1 MRNIFVLVEHRQ
13 GEIRDIT
20 FEMLSKCNEITKE
33 INVQIIALLLGNDIE
48 PFLDPLKEYA
58 DTTMVVKDER
68 LEIFNSKMYQAVLTH
83 LINEHKPLLTMI
95 GHTSYGIDLAPGLAV
110 KLQIPL
116 ATDCA
121 DFAVEDDQLK
131 IVRQMYVGKVNVK
144 ATLKKAESYLITIRP
159 ASFEAKESEA
169 KESKVINLES
179 PLKEEPIDKRF
190 IKYVEPEVSDVDI
203 TASDILVSIGRGIK
217 EDKNI
222 PVIEEL
228 ATALGGVLSCSRPI
242 VDKGW
247 LDKGRQVGT
256 SGKTVKPKL
265 YLALGISGAFQ
276 HAAGMKDSE
285 LVVAINKDANAPIFN
300 VSDFGIVDDL
310 FKVVPELTQ
319 KINEMKSM

>member
-1 MRNIFVLVEHRQ
+1 MSIFVLVEHRQ

-20 FEMLSKCNEITKE
+20 FEMLSKCNEIAKE
-33 INVQIIALLLGNDIE
+33 INVQIIALLLGNHVE
-48 PFLDPLKEYA
+48 QFLDPLKGYA
-58 DTTMVVKDER
+58 DSIMVVKDAK
-68 LEIFNSKMYQAVLTH
+68 LEFFNSKMYQMVLAH

-95 GHTSYGIDLAPGLAV
+95 GHTSYGIDLAPSLAI

-121 DFAVEDDQLK
+121 DFSIEDDHLR
-131 IVRQMYVGKVNVK
+131 IVHQMYGGKVNAR

-159 ASFEAKESEA
+159 ASFEAKEPDAKDSE
-169 KESKVINLES
+169 VINLES

-222 PVIEEL
+222 PVIKEL
-228 ATALGGVLSCSRPI
+228 AAALGGVISCSRPI

-276 HAAGMKDSE
+276 HATGMKDSE
-285 LVVAINKDANAPIFN
+285 LVIAINKDANAPIFG
-300 VSDFGIVDDL
+300 VADFGIVDDL
-310 FKVVPELTQ
+310 FKVVPELSQ
-319 KINEMKSM
+319 KIKEMKDT

>member
-1 MRNIFVLVEHRQ
+1 MSIFVLVEHRQ

-20 FEMLSKCNEITKE
+20 FEMLSKCKE
-33 INVQIIALLLGNDIE
+33 IAKDINTKITALLLGNDVE
-48 PFLDPLKEYA
+48 QYVDPLKGYA
-58 DTTMVVKDER
+58 DTIMVVKDEK
-68 LEIFNSKMYQAVLTH
+68 LEYFNSKTYQIVLSH
-83 LINEHKPLLTMI
+83 LINENKPFLTLI
-95 GHTSYGIDLAPGLAV
+95 GHTSYGIDLAPSLAI
-110 KLQIPL
+110 KQQLPL

-121 DFAVEDDQLK
+121 DFFLEEDQLR
-131 IVRQMYVGKVNVK
+131 IVRQMYGGKVDVRG
-144 ATLKKAESYLITIRP
+144 TLKKSESYLITIRP
-159 ASFEAKESEA
+159 ASFEAKEPEL
-169 KESKVINLES
+169 KDTEVINLES
-179 PLKEEPIDKRF
+179 PLKEEPIGKRF

-228 ATALGGVLSCSRPI
+228 ANALGATISCSRPI

-285 LVVAINKDANAPIFN
+285 LVIAINKDANAPIFN

-319 KINEMKSM
+319 KINEMKGI

>member
-1 MRNIFVLVEHRQ
+1 MSIFVLVEHRQ

-20 FEMLSKCNEITKE
+20 FEMLSKCKE
-33 INVQIIALLLGNDIE
+33 ISKTTAVLLGNDVE
-48 PFLDPLKEYA
+48 QFLDSLKGYA
-58 DTTMVVKDER
+58 DTIMVVKDEK
-68 LEIFNSKMYQAVLTH
+68 LEYFNSKTYQMVLSH
-83 LINEHKPLLTMI
+83 LINEYKPLLTLI
-95 GHTSYGIDLAPGLAV
+95 GHTSYGIDLAPGLAI
-110 KLQIPL
+110 KLQTSL

-121 DFAVEDDQLK
+121 DFFLEDGQLR
-131 IVRQMYVGKVNVK
+131 IVRQMYGGKVDAK
-144 ATLKKAESYLITIRP
+144 ATLKKSDSYLITIRP
-159 ASFEAKESEA
+159 ASFESKEPESEA
-169 KESKVINLES
+169 SEVINLES
-179 PLKEEPIDKRF
+179 PLKEEPIGKRF
-190 IKYVEPEVSDVDI
+190 VKYVEPEISDVDI

-217 EDKNI
+217 EDKNL

-228 ATALGGVLSCSRPI
+228 ATALGATISCSRPI

-319 KINEMKSM
+319 KINEMKGT

>member
-1 MRNIFVLVEHRQ
+1 MSIFVLVEHRQ
-13 GEIRDIT
+13 GEIRDIS
-20 FEMLSKCNEITKE
+20 FEMLSKCKEVAKNINSKIT
-33 INVQIIALLLGNDIE
+33 ALLLGNDVE
-48 PFLDPLKEYA
+48 QFLDSLKGYA
-58 DTTMVVKDER
+58 DTIMVVKDEK
-68 LEIFNSKMYQAVLTH
+68 LEYFNSKTYQMVLSQ
-83 LINEHKPLLTMI
+83 LINENKPLLTLI

-121 DFAVEDDQLK
+121 DFFVESGQLR
-131 IVRQMYVGKVNVK
+131 IIRQMYGGKVDAK
-144 ATLKKAESYLITIRP
+144 ATLKKSDSYLITIRP
-159 ASFEAKESEA
+159 ASFEAKEPESNESEI
-169 KESKVINLES
+169 INLES
-179 PLKEEPIDKRF
+179 PLKEEPIGKRF
-190 IKYVEPEVSDVDI
+190 IKYVEPEISDVDI

-228 ATALGGVLSCSRPI
+228 AAALGGVISCSRPI

-319 KINEMKSM
+319 RINEMKAK

>member
-1 MRNIFVLVEHRQ
+1 MSIFVLVEHRQ

-20 FEMLSKCNEITKE
+20 FEMLSKCKE
-33 INVQIIALLLGNDIE
+33 IAKDINARITALLLGNDVE
-48 PFLDPLKEYA
+48 TYLEPLKGYA
-58 DTTMVVKDER
+58 DAIMVVKDKK
-68 LEIFNSKMYQAVLTH
+68 LEYFNSKTYQMILAH
-83 LINEHKPLLTMI
+83 LISENKPLLALI
-95 GHTSYGIDLAPGLAV
+95 GHTSYGIDLAPGLAI

-121 DFAVEDDQLK
+121 DFFLEDGQLR
-131 IVRQMYVGKVNVK
+131 IVRQMYGGKVDVK
-144 ATLKKAESYLITIRP
+144 ATLTKSDSYLITIRP
-159 ASFEAKESEA
+159 ASFESKEPESEDS
-169 KESKVINLES
+169 ELINLES
-179 PLKEEPIDKRF
+179 PLKEEPIGKRF
-190 IKYVEPEVSDVDI
+190 IKYVEPEISDVDI

-228 ATALGGVLSCSRPI
+228 ATALGATISCSRPI

-285 LVVAINKDANAPIFN
+285 LVIAINKDANAPIFN

-319 KINEMKSM
+319 KINEMKGI

>member
-1 MRNIFVLVEHRQ
+1 MSIFVLVEHRQ

-20 FEMLSKCNEITKE
+20 FEMLSKCKE
-33 INVQIIALLLGNDIE
+33 ISKTTAVLLGNDVE
-48 PFLDPLKEYA
+48 QFVDPLKGYA
-58 DTTMVVKDER
+58 DTIMVVKDEK
-68 LEIFNSKMYQAVLTH
+68 LEYFNSRTYQMVLSH
-83 LINEHKPLLTMI
+83 LINENKPLLTLI
-95 GHTSYGIDLAPGLAV
+95 GHTSYGIDLAPGLA
-110 KLQIPL
+110 
-116 ATDCA
+116 
-121 DFAVEDDQLK
+121 
-131 IVRQMYVGKVNVK
+131 RQMYGGKVDAK
-144 ATLKKAESYLITIRP
+144 ATLKKSDSYLITIRP
-159 ASFEAKESEA
+159 ASFESTEP
-169 KESKVINLES
+169 ESKDSEVINIES
-179 PLKEEPIDKRF
+179 PLKEELIGKRF
-190 IKYVEPEVSDVDI
+190 IKYVEPEISDVDI

-228 ATALGGVLSCSRPI
+228 ATVLGATISCSRPI

-285 LVVAINKDANAPIFN
+285 LVIAINKDANAPIFN

-319 KINEMKSM
+319 KINEMKGT

>member
-1 MRNIFVLVEHRQ
+1 MSIFVLVEHRQ

-20 FEMLSKCNEITKE
+20 FEMLSKCKE
-33 INVQIIALLLGNDIE
+33 ISKTTAVLLGNDVE
-48 PFLDPLKEYA
+48 QFVDPLKGYA
-58 DTTMVVKDER
+58 DTIMVVKDEK
-68 LEIFNSKMYQAVLTH
+68 LEYFNSRTYQMVLSH
-83 LINEHKPLLTMI
+83 LINENKPLLTLI
-95 GHTSYGIDLAPGLAV
+95 GHTSYGIDLAPGLAI

-121 DFAVEDDQLK
+121 DFFLEDGQVR
-131 IVRQMYVGKVNVK
+131 IVRQMYGGKVDAN
-144 ATLKKAESYLITIRP
+144 ATLKKSDSYLITIRP
-159 ASFEAKESEA
+159 ASFESTEPESEDS
-169 KESKVINLES
+169 EVINLES
-179 PLKEEPIDKRF
+179 PLKEEPIGKRF
-190 IKYVEPEVSDVDI
+190 IKYVEPEISDVDI

-228 ATALGGVLSCSRPI
+228 ATALGATISCSRPI

-285 LVVAINKDANAPIFN
+285 LVIAINKDANAPIFN

-319 KINEMKSM
+319 KINEMKGT

>member
-1 MRNIFVLVEHRQ
+1 MSIFVLVEHRQ
-13 GEIRDIT
+13 GEIRDVT
-20 FEMLSKCNEITKE
+20 FEMLSKCKE
-33 INVQIIALLLGNDIE
+33 IAKDTNAKITALLLGNDVE
-48 PFLDPLKEYA
+48 QFLDPLKGYA
-58 DTTMVVKDER
+58 DAIMVVKDQK
-68 LEIFNSKMYQAVLTH
+68 LENFNSKTYQMVLSH
-83 LINEHKPLLTMI
+83 LINENKPRVTMI
-95 GHTSYGIDLAPGLAV
+95 GHTSFGIELAPGLAI
-110 KLQIPL
+110 KLQVPL

-121 DFAVEDDQLK
+121 DFFLEDGQLR
-131 IVRQMYVGKVNVK
+131 IVRQMYGGKVDAK
-144 ATLKKAESYLITIRP
+144 ATLKKSDSYLLTIRP
-159 ASFEAKESEA
+159 ASFEAKEPES
-169 KESKVINLES
+169 KDSKVINLES
-179 PLKEEPIDKRF
+179 PLKEEPIGKRF

-203 TASDILVSIGRGIK
+203 TVSDILVSIGRGIK

-228 ATALGGVLSCSRPI
+228 AAALGGVISCSRPI

-285 LVVAINKDANAPIFN
+285 LVIAINKDANAPIFN

-310 FKVVPELTQ
+310 FKLVPELTQ
-319 KINEMKSM
+319 KINDMKGT

>member
-1 MRNIFVLVEHRQ
+1 
-13 GEIRDIT
+13 
-20 FEMLSKCNEITKE
+20 
-33 INVQIIALLLGNDIE
+33 
-48 PFLDPLKEYA
+48 
-58 DTTMVVKDER
+58 
-68 LEIFNSKMYQAVLTH
+68 
-83 LINEHKPLLTMI
+83 
-95 GHTSYGIDLAPGLAV
+95 
-110 KLQIPL
+110 
-116 ATDCA
+116 
-121 DFAVEDDQLK
+121 
-131 IVRQMYVGKVNVK
+131 
-144 ATLKKAESYLITIRP
+144 
-159 ASFEAKESEA
+159 
-169 KESKVINLES
+169 SKVINLES

-190 IKYVEPEVSDVDI
+190 IKYVEPEVSDIDI

-228 ATALGGVLSCSRPI
+228 ATALGGVISCSRPI

-247 LDKGRQVGT
+247 LDKSRQVGT

-300 VSDFGIVDDL
+300 VSDFGIVEDL

-319 KINEMKSM
+319 KINEMKSI

>member
-20 FEMLSKCNEITKE
+20 FEMLSKCNEIAKE
-33 INVQIIALLLGNDIE
+33 INVQIIALLLGNDVE
-48 PFLDPLKEYA
+48 RFLDPLKEYA
-58 DTTMVVKDER
+58 DTIMVVKDER
-68 LEIFNSKMYQAVLTH
+68 LEFFNSKMYQAVLTH

-159 ASFEAKESEA
+159 ASFEAKESET

>member
-1 MRNIFVLVEHRQ
+1 MNIFVLVEHRQ

-20 FEMLSKCNEITKE
+20 FEMLSKCKEITKDTDTK
-33 INVQIIALLLGNDIE
+33 ISALLLGNDVKQFIE
-48 PFLDPLKEYA
+48 PLKGYA
-58 DTTMVVKDER
+58 DTIVCCSDEK
-68 LEIFNSKMYQAVLTH
+68 LEEFNQKTYQAVLSQYLT
-83 LINEHKPLLTMI
+83 EKKPVLTLI
-95 GHTSYGIDLAPGLAV
+95 GHTAFGIDLAPSLAI

-121 DFAVEDDQLK
+121 DFLLEDGKLW
-131 IVRQMYVGKVNVK
+131 IVRQMYGGKVDAK
-144 ATLKKAESYLITIRP
+144 ATLKKSDSYLITIRP
-159 ASFEAKESEA
+159 ASFEAKEPES
-169 KESKVINLES
+169 KESEVINLES
-179 PLKEEPIDKRF
+179 PLKEETTGKRF
-190 IKYVEPEVSDVDI
+190 IKYLEPEVSDVDI

-228 ATALGGVLSCSRPI
+228 AAALGGVISCSRPI

-319 KINEMKSM
+319 KINEMKGT

>member
-1 MRNIFVLVEHRQ
+1 MGNIFVLVEHRQ

-20 FEMLSKCNEITKE
+20 FEMLSKSKE
-33 INVQIIALLLGNDIE
+33 IAKELNIEIIALLLGNDIE
-48 PFLDPLKEYA
+48 QFLEPLKGYA
-58 DTTMVVKDER
+58 DMIMVVKDEK
-68 LEIFNSKMYQAVLTH
+68 LEYFNSKTYQMVVSH
-83 LINEHKPLLTMI
+83 LINEYRPLLTMI
-95 GHTSYGIDLAPGLAV
+95 GHTSYGIDLAPGLAI

-121 DFAVEDDQLK
+121 DFFFEDGQLK
-131 IVRQMYVGKVNVK
+131 IIRQIYGGKVDAR

-159 ASFEAKESEA
+159 ASFEAKEP
-169 KESKVINLES
+169 ESKDSEVINLES
-179 PLKEEPIDKRF
+179 PLKEEPIGKRF
-190 IKYVEPEVSDVDI
+190 IKYVEPEVSEVDI

-228 ATALGGVLSCSRPI
+228 AAALGGTISCSRPI

-276 HAAGMKDSE
+276 HTAGMKDSD
-285 LVVAINKDANAPIFN
+285 LVIAINKDANAPIFS
-300 VSDFGIVDDL
+300 VADFGIIGDL
-310 FKVVPELTQ
+310 FTVVPELT
-319 KINEMKSM
+319 KKVNEMKGT

>member
-1 MRNIFVLVEHRQ
+1 MNIFVLVEHRQ

-20 FEMLSKCNEITKE
+20 FEMLSKCKE
-33 INVQIIALLLGNDIE
+33 ISKDINVKTTAVLLGNDVE
-48 PFLDPLKEYA
+48 QFLEPLKGYA
-58 DTTMVVKDER
+58 DTIVCCRDEK
-68 LEIFNSKMYQAVLTH
+68 LEYFNSRTYQMVLSH
-83 LINEHKPLLTMI
+83 LINDNKPLLTLI
-95 GHTSYGIDLAPGLAV
+95 GHTSYGIDLAPGLAI

-121 DFAVEDDQLK
+121 DFSVEDDQLR
-131 IVRQMYVGKVNVK
+131 IVRQMYGGKVNAR

-159 ASFEAKESEA
+159 ASFEAKEPETKDSE
-169 KESKVINLES
+169 VINLES
-179 PLKEEPIDKRF
+179 SLKEEPIDKRF

-222 PVIEEL
+222 PIIEEL
-228 ATALGGVLSCSRPI
+228 AATLGGVISCSRPI

-276 HAAGMKDSE
+276 HIAGMKDSD
-285 LVVAINKDANAPIFN
+285 LVIAINKDANAPIFG
-300 VSDFGIVDDL
+300 VADFGIVDDL
-310 FKVVPELTQ
+310 FKVVPELSQ
-319 KINEMKSM
+319 KIKEMKGA

>member
-1 MRNIFVLVEHRQ
+1 MSIFVLVEHRQ

-20 FEMLSKCNEITKE
+20 FEMLSKCKE
-33 INVQIIALLLGNDIE
+33 ISKTTAVLLGNDVE
-48 PFLDPLKEYA
+48 QFVDPLKGYA
-58 DTTMVVKDER
+58 DTIMVVKDEK
-68 LEIFNSKMYQAVLTH
+68 LEYFNSRTYQMVLSH
-83 LINEHKPLLTMI
+83 LINENKPLLTLI
-95 GHTSYGIDLAPGLAV
+95 GHTSYGIDLAPGLAI

-121 DFAVEDDQLK
+121 DFFLEDGQVR
-131 IVRQMYVGKVNVK
+131 IVRQMYGGKVDAK
-144 ATLKKAESYLITIRP
+144 ATLKKSDSYLITIRP
-159 ASFEAKESEA
+159 ASFESTEP
-169 KESKVINLES
+169 ESKDSEVINIES
-179 PLKEEPIDKRF
+179 PLKEELIGKRF
-190 IKYVEPEVSDVDI
+190 IKYVEPEISDVDI

-228 ATALGGVLSCSRPI
+228 ATVLGATISCSRPI

-285 LVVAINKDANAPIFN
+285 LVIAINKDANAPIFN

-319 KINEMKSM
+319 KINDMKGT

>member
-1 MRNIFVLVEHRQ
+1 MTIFVLVEHRQ

-20 FEMLSKCNEITKE
+20 FEILSRCKE
-33 INVQIIALLLGNDIE
+33 FSKTTAVLLGHDIE
-48 PFLDPLKEYA
+48 QYVDPLKGYA
-58 DTTMVVKDER
+58 DTIMIVKDKK
-68 LEIFNSKMYQAVLTH
+68 LEYFNSKTYQMVLSH
-83 LINEHKPLLTMI
+83 LINENKPLLTLI
-95 GHTSYGIDLAPGLAV
+95 GHTSYGIDLAPSLAIS
-110 KLQIPL
+110 LQIPL
-116 ATDCA
+116 VTDCA
-121 DFAVEDDQLK
+121 DFLLQDDQLR
-131 IVRQMYVGKVNVK
+131 IIRQMYGGKVDAK
-144 ATLKKAESYLITIRP
+144 ATLKKSDSYLITIRP
-159 ASFEAKESEA
+159 ASFEAKEP
-169 KESKVINLES
+169 ESKDSEVINIES
-179 PLKEEPIDKRF
+179 PLKEETTGKRF

-203 TASDILVSIGRGIK
+203 TVSDILVSIGRGIK

-228 ATALGGVLSCSRPI
+228 AAALGGVISCSRPI

-319 KINEMKSM
+319 KINEMKGT

>member
-1 MRNIFVLVEHRQ
+1 MSIFVLVEHRQ

-20 FEMLSKCNEITKE
+20 FEMLSKCKE
-33 INVQIIALLLGNDIE
+33 ISKTTAVLLGNDVE
-48 PFLDPLKEYA
+48 QFLDPLKGYA
-58 DTTMVVKDER
+58 DTIMVVKDEK
-68 LEIFNSKMYQAVLTH
+68 LEYFNSKMYQMVLSH
-83 LINEHKPLLTMI
+83 LINENKPLLTLI
-95 GHTSYGIDLAPGLAV
+95 GHTSYGIDLAPGLAI

-121 DFAVEDDQLK
+121 DFFLEDGQLR
-131 IVRQMYVGKVNVK
+131 IVRQMYGGKVDAK
-144 ATLKKAESYLITIRP
+144 ATLKKSDSYLITIRP
-159 ASFEAKESEA
+159 ASFESKEPESEDS
-169 KESKVINLES
+169 EVINLES
-179 PLKEEPIDKRF
+179 PLKEEPIGKRF
-190 IKYVEPEVSDVDI
+190 IKYVEPEISDVDI
-203 TASDILVSIGRGIK
+203 TASVILVSIGRGIK

-228 ATALGGVLSCSRPI
+228 ATALGATISCSRPI

-285 LVVAINKDANAPIFN
+285 LIIAINKDANAPIFN

-310 FKVVPELTQ
+310 LKVAPELTQ
-319 KINEMKSM
+319 KINEMKGI

>member
-1 MRNIFVLVEHRQ
+1 MSIFVLVEHRQ

-20 FEMLSKCNEITKE
+20 FEMLSKCKE
-33 INVQIIALLLGNDIE
+33 ISKTTAVLLGNDVE
-48 PFLDPLKEYA
+48 QFVDPLKGYA
-58 DTTMVVKDER
+58 DTIMVVKDEK
-68 LEIFNSKMYQAVLTH
+68 LEYFNSRTYQMVLSH
-83 LINEHKPLLTMI
+83 LINENKPLLTLI
-95 GHTSYGIDLAPGLAV
+95 GHTSYGIDLAPGLAI

-121 DFAVEDDQLK
+121 DFFLEDGQVR
-131 IVRQMYVGKVNVK
+131 IVRQMYGGKVDAK
-144 ATLKKAESYLITIRP
+144 ATLKKSDSYLITIRP
-159 ASFEAKESEA
+159 ASFESTEP
-169 KESKVINLES
+169 ESKDSEVINIES
-179 PLKEEPIDKRF
+179 PLKEELIGKRF
-190 IKYVEPEVSDVDI
+190 IKYVEPEISDVDI

-228 ATALGGVLSCSRPI
+228 ATVLGATISCSRPI

-285 LVVAINKDANAPIFN
+285 LVIAINKDANAPIFN

-319 KINEMKSM
+319 KINEMKGT